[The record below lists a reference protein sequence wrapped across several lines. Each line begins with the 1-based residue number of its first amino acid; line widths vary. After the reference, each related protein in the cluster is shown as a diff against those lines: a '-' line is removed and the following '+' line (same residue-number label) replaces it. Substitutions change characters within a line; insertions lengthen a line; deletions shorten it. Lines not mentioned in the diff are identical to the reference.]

1 MRKASTDPREIWWR
15 GQRVGYVKDVTLE
28 TSLATT
34 RKLRGRWDP
43 VDTDAARDFTKR
55 LFSGESFAVTLP
67 AGGYALSA
75 AGEGTVFL
83 LIHGRADA
91 AVSPE

>member
-15 GQRVGYVKDVTLE
+15 GQRVGYVNDVTLE

>member
-1 MRKASTDPREIWWR
+1 M
-15 GQRVGYVKDVTLE
+15 GYVKDVTLE
-28 TSLATT
+28 SALATT

-67 AGGYALSA
+67 AGRYALSA
-75 AGEGTVFL
+75 AEEGTVFL
-83 LIHGRADA
+83 LIHGKPDA
-91 AVSPE
+91 TAYPE